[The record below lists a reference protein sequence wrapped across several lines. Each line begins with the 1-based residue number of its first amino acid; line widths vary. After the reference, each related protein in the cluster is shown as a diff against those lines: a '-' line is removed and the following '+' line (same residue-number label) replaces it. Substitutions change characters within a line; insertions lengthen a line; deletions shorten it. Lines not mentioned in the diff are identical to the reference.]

1 MNKTVSAVWSIIKP
15 FKKRYLLLALI
26 AFIAALFESVGY
38 YALMPVIDI
47 MLGQASGHN
56 QLSEKI
62 ISIIKLIGFNENI
75 LVGITLF
82 VIVLFSLRF
91 FLIITRIYATQK
103 LNWDMRNYY
112 TLNVTKSYV
121 NSPLKFLIH
130 QKHGEILNNTLVEGQ
145 RVALV
150 LTSLVEMGTKIL
162 LIFILYISL
171 LITKLY
177 FTLIL
182 TVVIAI
188 IWLVIRG
195 SVKRFS
201 DEIGKKRIIIS
212 QQLTSVASEN
222 ISAIRNSK
230 IFNLQDYNLK
240 RFNKKL
246 IKFSKIMIKYNFVK
260 GIPAPIS
267 ETLLVLLFVSFILF
281 LNLANQNTIYNFS
294 SIAIY
299 FVVSQR
305 IFQYLSYVVNER
317 MKFLNYLP
325 SLHLLIDLLDKDFL
339 KEEIFNGEEIKR
351 IRNDIIFNNV
361 CFNYNKNEDI
371 FKDLNLTIKKGEVTV
386 IIGKSGI
393 GKSTLSDL
401 ILRLQLP
408 SSGNISL
415 GNKNINNYC
424 LNNWRNIIGYVSQ
437 ESFFY
442 NTSVFNNLTMGQ
454 NSLKK
459 SEVIKAC
466 KTANAHDFI
475 RKLPNSYETILGDRA
490 ITLSGGQKQRI
501 AIARVILKNPDLI
514 IFDEATTS
522 LDKENE
528 SIIATLI
535 QKISRGKTIII
546 ITHNIH
552 AFQFADNI
560 YEIKKGGSLKQ
571 IANNQLV
578 PEKI

>member
-1 MNKTVSAVWSIIKP
+1 VTKNIKAVLFIIKP
-15 FKKRYLLLALI
+15 FKKRYLLLVLI
-26 AFIAALFESVGY
+26 AFIAALFESLGY
-38 YALMPVIDI
+38 YALMPAIDI
-47 MLGQASGHN
+47 MLGQASGEN
-56 QLSEKI
+56 QLSEKF

-75 LVGITLF
+75 LIGITLF
-82 VIVLFSLRF
+82 IIVIFSLRF
-91 FLIITRIYATQK
+91 FLVITRIYTTQK
-103 LNWDMRNYY
+103 LNWDIRNYY
-112 TLNVTKSYV
+112 TLKVTKSYT
-121 NSPLKFLIH
+121 NSPLKFLIN
-130 QKHGEILNNTLVEGQ
+130 QKHGEILNNALIEGQ
-145 RVALV
+145 RAALV
-150 LTSLVEMGTKIL
+150 LTSLVEMVTKIM
-162 LIFILYISL
+162 LILILYISL
-171 LITKLY
+171 LVTMLH

-182 TVVIAI
+182 TGVIAI

-195 SVKRFS
+195 GIKRFS
-201 DEIGKKRIIIS
+201 DKIGKKRIIIS

-240 RFNKKL
+240 RFNKQL
-246 IKFSKIMIKYNFVK
+246 NKFSEIMIKYNFGK
-260 GIPAPIS
+260 GIPAPIT
-267 ETLLVLLFVSFILF
+267 ETILVLFFVSFVF
-281 LNLANQNTIYNFS
+281 YVNYANQNTIYNFS

-305 IFQYLSYVVNER
+305 IVQYLSYVVRER
-317 MKFLNYLP
+317 MNFLNHIP
-325 SLHLLIDLLDKDFL
+325 SLHLLIDLLNKDFE
-339 KEEIFNGEEIKR
+339 KEELFKGEVIKR
-351 IRNDIIFNNV
+351 INNDIIFKNV
-361 CFNYNKNEDI
+361 YFNYNKNEDI
-371 FKDLNLTIKKGEVTV
+371 FKDLNLIIKKGEVTA
-386 IIGKSGI
+386 IMGESGI

-408 SSGNISL
+408 SSGSLSL
-415 GNKNINNYC
+415 GNKNINNYS

-454 NSLKK
+454 NSLKE

-535 QKISRGKTIII
+535 KKISKGKTIII

-552 AFQFADNI
+552 PFQFADNI
-560 YEIKKGGSLKQ
+560 YELKKGGCIETYDLTS
-571 IANNQLV
+571 N
-578 PEKI
+578 